1 MNCIYNLSISLYSVA
16 ARLLSLRSK
25 KVKTMLD
32 GQKVAFDYLRDVVD
46 RESTYIWV
54 HAASLGE
61 FEQGRPLIEKIRR
74 ERPDKK
80 ILLTFFSPSGY
91 EVRKD
96 YKGVDAVCYLPFDF
110 PGNARRLLDIV
121 NVEMAVF
128 VKYEFWGNYLE
139 ELHRRNIP
147 LYLISSI
154 FRPSQ
159 SFFKWWGG
167 TFRRI
172 LGFYT
177 HIFVQDEASREL
189 LAEIGV
195 TNATVAGD
203 TRFDR
208 VTDIMQSTIELPL
221 IDWFKYK
228 DPTTIVF
235 GSSWEADEDVYI
247 PWLNEQC
254 GVKAIIAPHEF
265 DAERLKRL
273 KARINDSMLWSEF
286 KKIHSTPS
294 DDGSCGLVNPDL
306 TKCIIVDSFG
316 LLASLYRYGDIAYV
330 GGGFGAGIHNINEAA
345 VYGMPVIFGPKF
357 HKFKEA
363 KDLVE
368 LGGAFTIADESEF
381 RRVINVLIDDDDMLQ
396 KASQTAGEYI
406 KRNLGA
412 TERIYKHLS
421 ASDVF

>member
-1 MNCIYNLSISLYSVA
+1 MNCIYNLSISLYSAA

-32 GQKVAFDYLRDVVD
+32 GQKVAFDYLRDVAD

-54 HAASLGE
+54 HVASLGE

-74 ERPDKK
+74 ERPGKK
-80 ILLTFFSPSGY
+80 FLLTFFSPSGY

-96 YKGVDAVCYLPFDF
+96 YKGADAVCYLPFDF
-110 PGNARRLLDIV
+110 PLNACRLLDIV

-167 TFRRI
+167 AFRRI

-177 HIFVQDEASREL
+177 HIFVQDDASRDL
-189 LAEIGV
+189 LAGIGV
-195 TNATVAGD
+195 TNVTVAGD

-208 VTDIMQSTIELPL
+208 VTDIMRTAVDLPL
-221 IDWFKYK
+221 MDWFKHK

-247 PWLNEQC
+247 PWLNEQS

-265 DAERLKRL
+265 DADRLKRL

-286 KKIHSTPS
+286 KKVHRTPS
-294 DDGSCGLVNPDL
+294 DGSCGLVNPDL
-306 TKCIIVDSFG
+306 TKCIIVDGFG

-381 RRVINVLIDDDDMLQ
+381 RRVTDLLIDDDDALQ
-396 KASQTAGEYI
+396 KASHAAGEYI